1 MRIKTYVVDN
11 VSEAYPLIQNDLGKD
26 AFILKTKPLRKSGFL
41 GIFQKK
47 QFEVVAAADDSER
60 NDKASIDPH
69 SQELQDQKRF
79 EELVDSLVPMNPNS
93 KTKEQEHAHKILE
106 ALKNNNNAKQQLKAD
121 QPLETLEFEVI
132 SKKIQEQSAATSS
145 EDIEKKIVKQS
156 DAEQG
161 KEAPKKR
168 GRPKKTVEPI
178 EEAVPIEAPKKRGR
192 PKKSI
197 ESVEEAA
204 PQEAP
209 KKRGRPKKTQA
220 INVDEQGIETS
231 KGEPKSAGKN
241 VEALGNQDS
250 HQEVLKELSEVKGLI
265 QAMAIAEQPTKMVP
279 RFLEKWVE
287 QLRDNEVD
295 EEVIQFI
302 IKRVSMKL
310 PNPEAIS
317 SEKIEQTLFSVIE
330 QLFSEGVDPHTTTSE
345 AFIALVG
352 PTGVGK
358 TTTIAKLAAAQVIE
372 RRQKVGLLT
381 TDTFRIAAVEQLK
394 TYANI
399 LNAPFEVVD
408 QAHELV
414 PAMKSLKDCD
424 VVFMDSAGR
433 NYLEGEYIEEIN
445 QYLRLD
451 VPQENYLVL
460 SMTSRWRDMK
470 KIVEQM
476 KSVPIDKLILTKW
489 DETTCFGVAL
499 NMVYHYPYPLSYLC
513 LGQGVPDDIM
523 KADPKFMAKKLLGVD
538 DSETGPSTS
547 FKKII

>member
-11 VSEAYPLIQNDLGKD
+11 VAEAYPLIQNDLGKD
-26 AFILKTKPLRKSGFL
+26 AFILKTKPLKKSGLL
-41 GIFQKK
+41 GFFQKK
-47 QFEVVAAADDSER
+47 QFEVVAAADDSGAQVKENR
-60 NDKASIDPH
+60 QPLIN
-69 SQELQDQKRF
+69 ELQEQKRF
-79 EELVDSLVPMNPNS
+79 EDMIDSLLPKSTVKNA
-93 KTKEQEHAHKILE
+93 EQEHAKKILE
-106 ALKNNNNAKQQLKAD
+106 ALKNNPNAQKHVEQSIPKNEKNLIEAIEQLTATEEAIEVPKKIGRTKKVHTEELS
-121 QPLETLEFEVI
+121 LEPPKKRGRPKKTLEPIE
-132 SKKIQEQSAATSS
+132 EQSHEVTKQKRRPKKS
-145 EDIEKKIVKQS
+145 EEILLE
-156 DAEQG
+156 EPP

-168 GRPKKTVEPI
+168 GRPKKSQVQSM
-178 EEAVPIEAPKKRGR
+178 EE
-192 PKKSI
+192 
-197 ESVEEAA
+197 
-204 PQEAP
+204 
-209 KKRGRPKKTQA
+209 QA
-220 INVDEQGIETS
+220 S
-231 KGEPKSAGKN
+231 P
-241 VEALGNQDS
+241 DS

-265 QAMAIAEQPTKMVP
+265 QALALQEEPAKVIPKL
-279 RFLEKWVE
+279 LEKWVE
-287 QLRDNEVD
+287 QLRDHEVD
-295 EEVIQFI
+295 EEVIDFI
-302 IKRVSMKL
+302 LKRVSLKHQNL
-310 PNPEAIS
+310 ETVS
-317 SEKIEQTLFSVIE
+317 TKKVEQTLLEVVE
-330 QLFSEGVDPHTTTSE
+330 QLFQEGVDKHTNSTQ

-372 RRQKVGLLT
+372 KRQKVGLLT

-408 QAHELV
+408 KPNELV
-414 PAMKSLKDCD
+414 PAMYSLKGCD

-460 SMTSRWRDMK
+460 SMTTRWRDMK

-489 DETTCFGVAL
+489 DETSCYGVAL

-547 FKKII
+547 FKTII